1 MDPNAFVAY
10 LIAAAVLIATPGPD
24 MLFVVAQGAA
34 GGPRAG
40 VLSALGVGMG
50 VCVHATLAALGIA
63 ALLQT
68 APQVFQAIRY
78 GGALY
83 LIALGIANWRRPRG
97 VADRRPDEGCT
108 DRQILVRGF
117 LSNAL
122 NPKVA
127 LFFIALLP
135 QFVPPDAV
143 GAGVVM
149 LIYGAVFGV
158 LTLAVY
164 SALGSACGGGA
175 ARLLRSTRARRRM
188 DRLAGSIY
196 IGLGLRLALADRP

>member
-1 MDPNAFVAY
+1 MDPTLFITY
-10 LIAAAVLIATPGPD
+10 LAAAMVLIATPGPD

-40 VLSALGVGMG
+40 VLSALGVGLG
-50 VCVHATLAALGIA
+50 VCVHATLAALGVA
-63 ALLQT
+63 ALLQ
-68 APQVFQAIRY
+68 AMPELLQAIRY

-83 LIALGIANWRRPRG
+83 LIALGIASWRRTPG
-97 VADRRPDEGCT
+97 AASRPPDGRCT
-108 DRQILVRGF
+108 DRQRLVRGF

-127 LFFIALLP
+127 LFFLALLP
-135 QFVPPDAV
+135 QFVPPGAV
-143 GAGVVM
+143 HAGLVM
-149 LIYGAVFGV
+149 LLYGAVFGV

-164 SALGSACGGGA
+164 SALGLACGNGA

-188 DRLAGSIY
+188 DRLAGSLY
-196 IGLGLRLALADRP
+196 IGLGLRLALPERP